1 MVAQKKNK
9 HVCNLFRWLTAVF
22 IWRIVFA
29 SYLAGKHSKR
39 GDGKLSLCPAEGS
52 IASWETS
59 LICTNVFVSPCRP
72 SPTHPPTQVKRGLF
86 LGRGPEWRQLKK
98 GQQSSGLCVGQCF
111 TLKGSDAGRDRVQ
124 PGGQQYLLVA
134 EGLRALDFALPVVL
148 HDHHGRVDFSHRQ
161 VCRCWENDK
170 LTCKD

>member
-1 MVAQKKNK
+1 MAEKKKNK
-9 HVCNLFRWLTAVF
+9 HVCNLFRWLTADF
-22 IWRIVFA
+22 IWWIVFA

-52 IASWETS
+52 IASWEAS
-59 LICTNVFVSPCRP
+59 LICRNVFVSPCRP
-72 SPTHPPTQVKRGLF
+72 PPPLPGKTRALSWKRTRVAATQT
-86 LGRGPEWRQLKK
+86 

-111 TLKGSDAGRDRVQ
+111 TLKGSDAGRDWVQ
-124 PGGQQYLLVA
+124 PGGQQYLLVT